1 MQLTIPKSSYP
12 TIKVNYKFIDNQF
25 YISIWNSDSSFTE
38 NLLENMDYYSI
49 KNKQATNSEQRS
61 NFGIGLAFVKRVAK
75 IHGGQV
81 NLSNCNNGALV
92 TICIPV

>member
-1 MQLTIPKSSYP
+1 MIG
-12 TIKVNYKFIDNQF
+12 
-25 YISIWNSDSSFTE
+25 IWNSDSSFTE
-38 NLLENMDYYSI
+38 NLLEKYGLLFYQD
-49 KNKQATNSEQRS
+49 KQATNSEQRS

-81 NLSNCNNGALV
+81 NLSNYNNGALV